1 MLLPLLLA
9 LSAASNSE
17 PIHPNAM
24 QTAAGK
30 LSNGVLTVAIEA
42 RNGLWYPDG
51 SKGMVRPVAAFA
63 EAGKQLQNPGP
74 LVRVTVGTEVR
85 MTLHNKLAEPMWVF
99 GLGAQRGAVDSVLVE
114 PGKSREVS
122 FVAREAGVFYYAGK
136 TTPAPLLARGGPD
149 SQLNGAIVVDAP
161 GQRAIDR
168 LFLISWW
175 FSESETA
182 VSGLADGAT
191 MVING
196 LSWPHTERLSALQ
209 GEMQNWR
216 WINTTIVPHPLH
228 LHGFYFTVN
237 GKGDGASF
245 KSFAAEQ
252 RRSAVTEVLMPGG
265 TLDLSWTPQR
275 PGNWIFHCHFAG
287 HMTSME
293 GLNKD
298 RRHPGEHVH
307 TKSSNDHSMMEGLV
321 LGIVVKPV
329 GAQKANQPTA
339 RNIRLLARSAPKVY
353 GEYAGYGYVLG
364 GSELEARTNAF
375 TAPGPTLVLKKDEPV
390 AITIIN
396 QTHES
401 AAVHWHGIELESF
414 PDGVAGFSGYG
425 KTVLPAIAPRDSFT
439 VRFTPP
445 RAGTFMYHSHMNE
458 FQQIS
463 SGMYG
468 AIVVL
473 EPGETYDPETDRV
486 LVFSDNGPT
495 VNVMKGPF
503 PSIVLNGVEK
513 PGPMELRAGKTY
525 RFRMINIQADAM
537 AEVLLLDGD
546 KPAEWKMV
554 ARDGASLP
562 AAQMRTEP
570 AKLIFAAGQI
580 FDFEVTPA
588 KAGQMTLRF
597 GYPNFGGPPP
607 PPPVDVVINVK

>member
-1 MLLPLLLA
+1 MLFPLLLA
-9 LSAASNSE
+9 LSAASNAD
-17 PIHPNAM
+17 PIHPNSM

-30 LSNGVLTVAIEA
+30 LNNGVLTVAIEA

-51 SKGMVRPVAAFA
+51 PKGMVRPVAAFA
-63 EAGKQLQNPGP
+63 EAGKPLQNPGP
-74 LVRVTVGTEVR
+74 LVRVTIGTEVR
-85 MTLHNKLAEPMWVF
+85 MTVHNKLGVPMWVF
-99 GLGAQRGAVDSVLVE
+99 GLGAQRGAADSVLVE
-114 PGKSREVS
+114 AGKSREVS
-122 FVAREAGVFYYAGK
+122 FIARDAGVFYYAGK

-149 SQLNGAIVVDAP
+149 GQLNGAIIVDAP
-161 GQRAIDR
+161 GQRPIDR
-168 LFLISWW
+168 LFIISWW
-175 FSESETA
+175 FSESEKS

-196 LSWPHTERLSALQ
+196 QSWPHTERLSASQ

-245 KSFAAEQ
+245 NSFAVEQ

-265 TLDLSWTPQR
+265 TLELSWTPQR

-298 RRHPGEHVH
+298 RRHPGEHTH
-307 TKSSNDHSMMEGLV
+307 TKSSGDHSMMEGLV

-329 GAQKANQPTA
+329 GAQKASEATK
-339 RNIRLLARSAPKVY
+339 RNIRLLARSAPKIY
-353 GEYAGYGYVLG
+353 GDYAGYGYVLG
-364 GSELEARTNAF
+364 GSQLETQANAF
-375 TAPGPTLVLKKDEPV
+375 TAPGPTLVLQKDEPV
-390 AITIIN
+390 AITIVN

-425 KTVLPAIAPRDSFT
+425 KTLLPAIAPRDSFT

-458 FQQIS
+458 FQQIA

-473 EPGETYDPETDRV
+473 EPGQKFDPETDRIM
-486 LVFSDNGPT
+486 VFSDNGPT
-495 VNVMKGPF
+495 VNVMRGPF
-503 PSIVLNGVEK
+503 PSILLNGKEK
-513 PGPMELRAGKTY
+513 PEPMQLEAGKTY
-525 RFRMINIQADAM
+525 RFRMINIQADA
-537 AEVLLLDGD
+537 AADVTLLDGD

-554 ARDGASLP
+554 ARDGATLP
-562 AAQMRTEP
+562 PVQVQTQP

-588 KAGQMTLRF
+588 KTGQMTLRF

-607 PPPVDVVINVK
+607 PPPVDVVINVR